1 MYLTARPY
9 LLAGFTAASIVAAV
23 PLATKPTVHLPS
35 IHSADVRF
43 AAAESEM
50 ASAVGTL
57 RNVEAQVLAS
67 VVDRTATTVIPGI
80 VHRYGAATDGSTAP
94 STQSLASSSSD
105 IAAPNAATG
114 AGVHQPDMARRLTAT
129 AQAGTITA
137 ADLVPLIGDV
147 AAFNF
152 DLLGTPFA
160 AITALSFAGDL
171 AISDLSSG
179 QLQDIPGDV
188 SNSLQFSIGSTLNLL
203 SADINNLT
211 NAVNALSAIIHPAP
225 PGTQSAAD
233 TGAVGTLAVPAAPAR
248 TSGGVFDPTAIGPLI
263 GDAAEL
269 GLDAVATPFQL
280 AQSLTGALSAAALD
294 LGAGQVQD
302 AQQDFVSSLRVGF
315 VEAQSRLNNDL
326 SSIGAALARLTGT
339 ASTPAG
345 QVGAPTSV
353 VARPCVC
360 LPHPAGAL
368 ETCRQAARRG
378 RPAHHRQTTPA
389 QPVPRAPLRRL
400 PLSTNRQ
407 TPPSQPMHQ
416 PAKAVAA
423 QPTRNR
429 PDSRRLEPA
438 SGQVARTRRSTPL
451 PANRTPLD
459 PSTASTDGLCGQ
471 TWNYKGIDGASANG
485 YIRCCAFS
493 SAAARSP
500 ITTHGAIV
508 FPVVILGMIEPSA
521 TRRPSMP

>member
-203 SADINNLT
+203 SADINDLT
-211 NAVNALSAIIHPAP
+211 TAVNALSAIIHPAP

-233 TGAVGTLAVPAAPAR
+233 TGAVGTLAAPAAPAR

-353 VARPCVC
+353 VARPVVSPIQPAPSKPAAKP
-360 LPHPAGAL
+360 LGGDDPHI
-368 ETCRQAARRG
+368 T
-378 RPAHHRQTTPA
+378 A
-389 QPVPRAPLRRL
+389 QKPRAAG
-400 PLSTNRQ
+400 T
-407 TPPSQPMHQ
+407 TG
-416 PAKAVAA
+416 ATA
-423 QPTRNR
+423 
-429 PDSRRLEPA
+429 
-438 SGQVARTRRSTPL
+438 
-451 PANRTPLD
+451 
-459 PSTASTDGLCGQ
+459 STASRHQPSD
-471 TWNYKGIDGASANG
+471 ASKPADAPTRQG
-485 YIRCCAFS
+485 
-493 SAAARSP
+493 
-500 ITTHGAIV
+500 G
-508 FPVVILGMIEPSA
+508 GSA
-521 TRRPSMP
+521 TDTKPAGQSTTRAGVRPSGTNTPKHSAPGQPHTAGPKHGKH